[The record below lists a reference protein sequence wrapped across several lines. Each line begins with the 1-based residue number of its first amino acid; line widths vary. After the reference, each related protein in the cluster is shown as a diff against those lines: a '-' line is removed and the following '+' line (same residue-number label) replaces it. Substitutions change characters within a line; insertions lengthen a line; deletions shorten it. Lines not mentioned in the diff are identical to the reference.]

1 MMKASAQK
9 TLQDFYFLLFTFVSG
24 FFYFCFYLISITFA
38 LVMTIVFWGIPLLAW
53 VLQTT
58 QTFVQYER
66 IQTKVYTDISI
77 DLFEPRK
84 KEERDKWIIVRD
96 IILNNSNWRAIFWLM
111 QKIFVGI
118 MSLIC
123 AVLLYVMPIVC
134 IVTPLLFQYFNIYLL
149 GIAVNSWETAIFVMI
164 VGFILIWIHNLIGN
178 DLVRIIGMYTR
189 FMFKAIKE

>member
-1 MMKASAQK
+1 MIKASAQK

-38 LVMTIVFWGIPLLAW
+38 LVMTIIFWGIPLLAW

-77 DLFEPRK
+77 ELFEPRK
-84 KEERDKWIIVRD
+84 KEERDKWIKVRD

-123 AVLLYVMPIVC
+123 AVLLYVMPILC
-134 IVTPLLFQYFNIYLL
+134 IVTPLLFQHFNIYLL

-178 DLVRIIGMYTR
+178 DLVRIIGMYTH

>member
-38 LVMTIVFWGIPLLAW
+38 LVMTIIFWGIPLLAW

-58 QTFVQYER
+58 QTFVRYER

-77 DLFEPRK
+77 ELFEPRK
-84 KEERDKWIIVRD
+84 KEERDKWIKVRD

>member
-38 LVMTIVFWGIPLLAW
+38 LVMTIIFWGIPLLAW

-77 DLFEPRK
+77 ELFEPRK
-84 KEERDKWIIVRD
+84 KEERDKWIKVRD

-118 MSLIC
+118 ISLIC

>member
-38 LVMTIVFWGIPLLAW
+38 LVMTIIFWGIPLLAW

-77 DLFEPRK
+77 ELFEPRK
-84 KEERDKWIIVRD
+84 KEERDKWIIMRD

-164 VGFILIWIHNLIGN
+164 VGFILIWIHNLVGN

>member
-1 MMKASAQK
+1 MTKASAQK

-24 FFYFCFYLISITFA
+24 FFYFCFYLVSITFA
-38 LVMTIVFWGIPLLAW
+38 LVMTIIFLGIPLLAW

-58 QTFVQYER
+58 HTFVQYDR
-66 IQTKVYTDISI
+66 IQTKVYADISI
-77 DLFEPRK
+77 GLFELRK
-84 KEERDKWIIVRD
+84 KEEGDKWIKAGG
-96 IILNNSNWRAIFWLM
+96 IILNNSNWKAVFWLM
-111 QKIFVGI
+111 QKFFVGI

-149 GIAVNSWETAIFVMI
+149 GIAVNSWDTAIFVMI
-164 VGFILIWIHNLIGN
+164 VGFILIWIQNLIGN